1 MRATGPNGFTS
12 HTSLML
18 MARSMRRRHEGLE
31 TMIFAIWRP
40 AMLNDFEGELR
51 MTLFFLHASLT
62 AAKGWNV
69 CPGIIS
75 SQCISS
81 LTTFTLCFRQI
92 SFIRSN
98 SSFVHTRPVGLW
110 GLQSRNTVVFS
121 SEHFASKSSQSIEKV
136 GGTVVRRCGGTRLL
150 SASKLF
156 SSPRAP
162 VPSCPR
168 IKLVS
173 STSQPLLRTEE
184 KKQL

>member
-1 MRATGPNGFTS
+1 MSATGPNGFTS
-12 HTSLML
+12 HTSLIL

-31 TMIFAIWRP
+31 TMIFAICRP

-121 SEHFASKSSQSIEKV
+121 SAHLASKSKKSTSKDGWRFFRPPPAPPDS
-136 GGTVVRRCGGTRLL
+136 GGETRRRG
-150 SASKLF
+150 
-156 SSPRAP
+156 
-162 VPSCPR
+162 
-168 IKLVS
+168 VS